1 MADMS
6 LEDLQAQLQAVQQKK
21 STVRLSERNVV
32 ELVNKLKELGFL
44 GSELLYTMNGQEY
57 ITRDQLKKEIQ
68 DALQVAGG
76 RLALSDLPTLLNV
89 DLAHCEHVAK
99 SIISE
104 SDGTT
109 TLLQGDLVTS
119 QYFDGVGI
127 EINDMLQETGM
138 VRVGDFAIHFAL
150 SSEMILSLVTPRI
163 GTVIDGRLAG
173 GMLYTPMYVARLKAQ
188 LRGAL
193 RGVTSPTALSKVLKL
208 LRLDGSDSGVGA
220 IVSTLVEELIRERA
234 VKGSLKVGGSWV
246 PDIHQRA
253 QRGALKS
260 FYNHNG
266 WVALDSMQRAGIAT
280 DASSVED
287 AFPGSITLDSTVV
300 APGVLAQVDM
310 AIQEVASTGTW
321 CDVAS
326 LTPTSLTHTDIAMLM
341 LNFPAVKVSNSAA
354 DVSGCTVVMLAG
366 TCAVSASLVEDA
378 QKRAVE
384 DAKSLAVEAF
394 KKRQQESAGASA
406 SGVQQ
411 RSRAGQPENQKEE
424 ADDSDE
430 EWDTGKSKGKKKGKA
445 KAKAKAKGKS
455 QTGGQ
460 SKGAGGDKGPPDADT
475 TLLPTPDKLV
485 SKFVEWYPDLDEG
498 GDPTNMLRA
507 LAEQTCPA
515 AVTEYHA
522 TMQIAMG
529 EASQGRRE
537 IKDKAFK
544 GFGEEMQHFWLYLKG
559 AKHLENNESTH
570 ALVHRHLI
578 KTTGT
583 DALDWLL
590 RFIQLHDPNEEVAD
604 PLVPIQPT
612 HRSNIV
618 KQLPAN
624 VSKAAEAA
632 VQATKGGDAQALY
645 DTIEKAGEAF
655 ALRLKKMD
663 RKLER
668 QLVTELKT
676 RLKEEL
682 ARSTTPAACLALV
695 VPFLFAQIHNSAVS
709 IPGKAIAGVLLSMK
723 ADMEEDAYLLL
734 DEFHKLVV
742 ASLKE
747 QSRSAPISPEEV
759 AEVLQVKLAMV
770 KAALGIEDRGGTAS
784 GSAVEGV

>member
-522 TMQIAMG
+522 TMQ
-529 EASQGRRE
+529 
-537 IKDKAFK
+537 
-544 GFGEEMQHFWLYLKG
+544 
-559 AKHLENNESTH
+559 
-570 ALVHRHLI
+570 
-578 KTTGT
+578 
-583 DALDWLL
+583 
-590 RFIQLHDPNEEVAD
+590 LHDPNEEVAD

-632 VQATKGGDAQALY
+632 VQATKGGD
-645 DTIEKAGEAF
+645 
-655 ALRLKKMD
+655 
-663 RKLER
+663 
-668 QLVTELKT
+668 
-676 RLKEEL
+676 
-682 ARSTTPAACLALV
+682 
-695 VPFLFAQIHNSAVS
+695 AQIHNSAVS